1 MEMAEICV
9 ALARVVHHSNPV
21 LKLKPEDGIEGIEV
35 YSVLTL
41 IVGNYRMKFVKRKS
55 KEGTKIK

>member
-1 MEMAEICV
+1 MEMVEICV

-21 LKLKPEDGIEGIEV
+21 LKPEDGIEGIEV

-41 IVGNYRMKFVKRKS
+41 MVGNCGMKFVKRKS
-55 KEGTKIK
+55 KEGKKIK